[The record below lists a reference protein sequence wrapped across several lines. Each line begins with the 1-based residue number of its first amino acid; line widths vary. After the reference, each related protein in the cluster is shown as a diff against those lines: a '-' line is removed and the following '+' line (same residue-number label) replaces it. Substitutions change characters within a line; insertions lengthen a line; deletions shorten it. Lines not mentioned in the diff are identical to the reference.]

1 VAERSIERNT
11 LEALVE
17 SLRHDLANGEYH
29 PRERLVE
36 ADLVERYQTTRAT
49 VREALLVLA
58 AEGLVERL
66 PNRGARVL
74 SMTPAEAIEIAE
86 IRRQLETLCAGRAAC
101 ASAAERAEF
110 AAIAAEVDAA
120 AQVGDVEAYLVAN
133 AAFHRKISDMARHAT
148 AERILSQI
156 RNRAIDRQ
164 LPQAFR
170 ASPPAASVAEHRKI
184 AAAIAAGDSG
194 AAEAAM
200 YEHLTS
206 LIEMLK
212 AYSLQVLRETA

>member
-1 VAERSIERNT
+1 VAERLIERNT
-11 LEALVE
+11 LEALVK
-17 SLRHDLANGEYH
+17 SLRHDLASGSYH

-36 ADLVERYQTTRAT
+36 ADLVERYRTTRAT

-74 SMTPAEAIEIAE
+74 SMSPAEAIEIAE
-86 IRRQLETLCAGRAAC
+86 IRRLLETLCAGRAA
-101 ASAAERAEF
+101 AAPAAERAEF
-110 AAIAAEVDAA
+110 AAVAA
-120 AQVGDVEAYLVAN
+120 AVGAAARLGEVNAYLEAN
-133 AAFHRKISDMARHAT
+133 AAFHAKISALARHAT
-148 AERILSQI
+148 AERVLGQI

-170 ASPPAASVAEHRKI
+170 ASPPAASVAEHAKI
-184 AAAIAAGDSG
+184 AAAIAAGDAE
-194 AAEAAM
+194 AASAAM
-200 YEHLTS
+200 YEHLTA

-212 AYSLQVLRETA
+212 AYSLQAMRETA

>member
-1 VAERSIERNT
+1 MAERLIERNT

-17 SLRHDLANGEYH
+17 SLRHDLASGAYH

-36 ADLVERYQTTRAT
+36 ADLVERYGTTRAT
-49 VREALLVLA
+49 VREALLVIA

-86 IRRQLETLCAGRAAC
+86 IRRLLETLCAGRAAA
-101 ASAAERAEF
+101 ASPAERAEF
-110 AAIAAEVDAA
+110 ALIAAGVQAA
-120 AQVGDVEAYLVAN
+120 AQTGEVNAYLVAN
-133 AAFHRKISDMARHAT
+133 AAFHAKISAMARHAA

-170 ASPPAASVAEHRKI
+170 ATPPAASVAEHARI
-184 AAAIAAGDSG
+184 AAAIAAGDSA

-206 LIEMLK
+206 LIEMLR
-212 AYSLQVLRETA
+212 AYRLQTLSESA